1 MREPNLLIRRPNGQV
16 VEYRLHPHGKRGIID
31 TLKPDLVM
39 AMVIAEVWDG
49 DLSRLGP
56 QRETLR

>member
-1 MREPNLLIRRPNGQV
+1 LIRRPNGQV

-49 DLSRLGP
+49 DLSRLGR